1 MVTVHLFAILREKAG
16 SNQVEVSLDGPTS
29 VPDLLTKIGEAVP
42 AISEM
47 LTSMEPRVAIN
58 QEFAH
63 ADDIV
68 NESDEVAIIPP
79 VSGGAGNPD
88 EMVIVQEGDFS
99 VDEAIAKVMASSTAI
114 GGVNVFLGT
123 ARDISKG
130 HEVDF
135 LEFEHYPGMA
145 EAKLKEIRE
154 RSLKD
159 YDILETLI
167 IHRYGRISIGEN
179 IVLIVCGA
187 QHRAQAFEAS
197 RFCIDELKQ
206 ITPIWKKE
214 VTPSGDF
221 WIEEHP

>member
-1 MVTVHLFAILREKAG
+1 LVTVHLFAILREKAG
-16 SNQVEVSLDGPTS
+16 VSQVEVSLDGPTS
-29 VPDLLTKIGEAVP
+29 VTDLLAKIGEVIPAVS
-42 AISEM
+42 AL

-63 ADDIV
+63 ADDMV

-79 VSGGAGNPD
+79 VSGGTGHPD
-88 EMVIVQEGDFS
+88 EMVIIQEDDFS

-167 IHRYGRISIGEN
+167 IHRYGRIQIGEN
-179 IVLIVCGA
+179 IVLIICGA
-187 QHRAQAFEAS
+187 QHRDQAFEAS